1 MQIGERRP
9 QRLATR
15 LSQVPHSLIDD
26 RGDAYGGKAQDT
38 FKRVIHRLG
47 REPFHRTDVE
57 AAQVLMREA
66 ISADE
71 RQ

>member
-47 REPFHRTDVE
+47 RKPFHRTDVE

-71 RQ
+71 RR